1 MDERNKINT
10 TWIEKTKQLSDILT
24 KAQASPNIIL
34 KLDIAKLKHELYDLL
49 LKQLIKKQTNV
60 E

>member
-10 TWIEKTKQLSDILT
+10 TWIEKTKQISDILT

-34 KLDIAKLKHELYDLL
+34 KLDIA
-49 LKQLIKKQTNV
+49 
-60 E
+60 